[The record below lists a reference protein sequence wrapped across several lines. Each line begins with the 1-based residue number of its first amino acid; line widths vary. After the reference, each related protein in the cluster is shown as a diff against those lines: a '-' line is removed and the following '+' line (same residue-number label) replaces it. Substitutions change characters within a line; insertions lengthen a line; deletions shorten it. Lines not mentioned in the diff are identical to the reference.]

1 MCIKDVIYRVVHA
14 YPGGVPALAA
24 RMGISKHV
32 LQNKVNPNN
41 DTHHLTVAEL
51 IEIQGF
57 TGSDEIAKHIAGE
70 RNLICIPISKHQG
83 ASDMELL
90 DLIITL
96 EKEKADW
103 LVSIQ
108 RALSDGVIDP
118 LESERIKQESNEHL
132 AAVLEMVNRIEGMEV
147 DRRKVARAG

>member
-1 MCIKDVIYRVVHA
+1 VHA

-24 RMGISKHV
+24 RMGMSKHV

-51 IEIQGF
+51 VEIQGF
-57 TGSDEIAKHIAGE
+57 TGSDEIAKHIASE

-108 RALSDGVIDP
+108 KALSDGVIDP
-118 LESERIKQESNEHL
+118 MESERIKQESNEHL
-132 AAVLEMVNRIEGMEV
+132 AAVLEMVNRIEGMET
-147 DRRKVARAG
+147 DRRKVARIG